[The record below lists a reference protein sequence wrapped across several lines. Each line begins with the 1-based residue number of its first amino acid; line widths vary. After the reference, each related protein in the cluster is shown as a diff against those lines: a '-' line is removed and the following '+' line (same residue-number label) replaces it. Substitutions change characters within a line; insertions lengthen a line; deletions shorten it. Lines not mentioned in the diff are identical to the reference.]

1 MRRLRNSLITVSV
14 AFLLVTSLLLLTLPA
29 SAANVTNIAVSSVS
43 GSPGTVVSITGSGFT
58 AVSYT
63 VSIGGITVVP
73 TTAVVAGAISA
84 TFAVP
89 VLPRTGMPYAVVV
102 TAAGDTVN
110 TPYFDITPAIWLS
123 SASGSVSDT
132 IKVNGYGFFASTT
145 IAVSFDGV
153 DLVTTASDSSGSF
166 ANVDLIIPQAKGGWH
181 TISARDYIGTSPGV
195 VYVISPKI
203 NLSTASGQIGSSI
216 ICSGSG
222 FAALSNVFF
231 SVDTVTIGGT
241 AITDAN
247 GTLSPTTLTIP
258 AMSGGLHTFK
268 AQDASGNSAVAGL
281 TVTAAIVISPSNGTS
296 GTTVTVTGSGF
307 QSSGIVTITYNGA
320 SVATVPSIIQSNTNG
335 SFTAS
340 FNAPALPSS
349 VYSVVVSD
357 SVSTATTQFS
367 SIAAA
372 TINLVE
378 GKVGTNVTATGTGFR
393 PRGEVT
399 VNYDGVK
406 VGTGSSD
413 IYGNFTA
420 TFSVPSSSAGL
431 HQVVVTDKSNSI
443 TFSFKIDPGLIIN
456 PLTGY
461 VGGDIKIIVSGF
473 ATDKP
478 ITVKYDA
485 DLLTSGATDSNGAFS
500 ATVKA
505 SASKGGNHTITATDG
520 TNTLSAVFAMDSTPP
535 DQPDLFF
542 PAPLTK
548 ADKDATFS
556 WQSVNDPSGV
566 TYSLQIATDN
576 TFAILVLQKQGL
588 TSAQYTLTP
597 QDVLKSVSTKTPYY
611 WRVRAIDGAS
621 NESLWSTSS
630 TFYKGF
636 VLTDWALYII
646 FGIVAILCG
655 LVGFLLGM
663 KFRPK
668 PPSPKEEPTP
678 Q

>member
-1 MRRLRNSLITVSV
+1 MRRFRNSLITVSV
-14 AFLLVTSLLLLTLPA
+14 VSLLVTILFLTALPA
-29 SAANVTNIAVSSVS
+29 SAANVTDVAISSVS
-43 GSPGTVVSITGSGFT
+43 GPPGTVVSITGSGFSAAT
-58 AVSYT
+58 YT
-63 VSIGGITVVP
+63 VTMGGITVVP
-73 TTAVVAGAISA
+73 TTAVVAGVISA

-89 VLPRTGMPYAVVV
+89 VLPRTGIPYALIV
-102 TAAGDTVN
+102 TAGTDIVN
-110 TPYFDITPAIWLS
+110 TPYFTITPAIWLS
-123 SASGSVSDT
+123 NASGSVSDT
-132 IKVNGYGFFASTT
+132 IKVNGYGFFANTT
-145 IAVSFDGV
+145 IAISFDGV
-153 DLVTTASDSSGSF
+153 DIVSTASDSSGSF

-195 VYVISPKI
+195 VFVISPKI
-203 NLSTASGQIGSSI
+203 SLSTASGQIGSTI

-222 FAALSNVFF
+222 FAALSNVSF
-231 SVDTVTIGGT
+231 SIDTVTIGGT

-268 AQDASGNSAVAGL
+268 AQDASANSAVASL
-281 TVTAAIVISPSNGTS
+281 TVTATVVISPSTGTS

-307 QSSGIVTITYNGA
+307 QSNGTVTITYNGA

-335 SFTAS
+335 SVAAS
-340 FNAPALPSS
+340 FNASPLPSG
-349 VYSVVVSD
+349 VYDVVVSD
-357 SVSTATTQFS
+357 SVRTATAQFS
-367 SIAAA
+367 SVAAA
-372 TINLVE
+372 RINLIE
-378 GKVGTNVTATGTGFR
+378 GKVGTSVTATGTGFR
-393 PRGEVT
+393 PRGEVA

-413 IYGNFTA
+413 IYGNFTV

-443 TFSFKIDPGLIIN
+443 TFSFKIDPGLTIN

-461 VGGDIKIIVSGF
+461 VGGDIKINVSGF
-473 ATDKP
+473 GSDKP
-478 ITVKYDA
+478 VTVKYDV
-485 DLLTSGATDSNGAFS
+485 DLLTSGTTDSNGAFS

-505 SASKGGNHTITATDG
+505 PASKGGNHTITATDG
-520 TNTLSAVFAMDSTPP
+520 TNTLTAVFAMDSTPP
-535 DQPDLFF
+535 DQPELFF

-548 ADKDATFS
+548 ADKNATFS
-556 WQSVNDPSGV
+556 WQAVNDPSGV

-588 TSAQYTLTP
+588 TSPQYTLTP
-597 QDVLKSVSTKTPYY
+597 QDVLKSVSKKTPYY

-621 NESLWSTSS
+621 NESPWSTSS

-668 PPSPKEEPTP
+668 PPAPKEEPTP